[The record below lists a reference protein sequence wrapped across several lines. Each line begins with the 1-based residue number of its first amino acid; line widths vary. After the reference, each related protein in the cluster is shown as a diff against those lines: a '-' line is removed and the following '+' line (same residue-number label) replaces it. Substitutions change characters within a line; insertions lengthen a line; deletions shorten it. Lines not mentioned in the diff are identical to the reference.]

1 MKIELPPPWLRMPRI
16 KLPKSI
22 EQAIPFILVVVCLVC
37 GLWIVFNEVVIKMA
51 NIGTVCAAGGPG
63 AEIMNWLIMFWR
75 ILSVGIII
83 GVSAWA
89 FMRAIKKES
98 YAQYTGRY

>member
-1 MKIELPPPWLRMPRI
+1 MKIKLPPWLRI
-16 KLPKSI
+16 KLPKQKSI
-22 EQAIPFILVVVCLVC
+22 EEAIPFMLVVVCLVC
-37 GLWIVFNEVVIKMA
+37 GLWIVFNEAVIKMT
-51 NIGTVCAAGGPG
+51 NMDTVYAAGGPG
-63 AEIMNWLIMFWR
+63 TE

-89 FMRAIKKES
+89 FMRTIKKES